1 MAAFAVALG
10 CRWVLVPGAGRVWV
24 EVAGH
29 PTTSS
34 SCDLKAELCCS
45 CLRSRLQPITFV
57 TYGTANSQSQCFS
70 SVSPFTLAPVLVAPC
85 QVFCL
90 APLGHWSS
98 PQPPH
103 IFPPRSNLGLS
114 HALEL
119 LVHRLVLR
127 FHRELC
133 RSAKHS
139 DGDEMQ
145 TRYGWVQLGYPKWLF

>member
-10 CRWVLVPGAGRVWV
+10 CRWVLVPGWAGRVWV
-24 EVAGH
+24 EVALGH

-45 CLRSRLQPITFV
+45 CLSSRQPITFA
-57 TYGTANSQSQCFS
+57 TYGTANSQSQCLS
-70 SVSPFTLAPVLVAPC
+70 SVSPFLAPVLVAAC

-90 APLGHWSS
+90 APVVHWSS

-103 IFPPRSNLGLS
+103 IFPRSNLGLS

-133 RSAKHS
+133 RSAKHL